1 MGTVL
6 NQYPRIEK
14 TKQKHTN
21 IKSSTGRVCIQTTK
35 GIRKGKSYFA
45 KNVVTVTHP
54 EWSGPVSL
62 VRLLKQSPK
71 QRLL

>member
-1 MGTVL
+1 MGTVSQ
-6 NQYPRIEK
+6 NAKK
-14 TKQKHTN
+14 TKKPLTSDEAQEGFASRPPKE
-21 IKSSTGRVCIQTTK
+21 SEG
-35 GIRKGKSYFA
+35 GKSYFA

-54 EWSGPVSL
+54 EWSGPVSP